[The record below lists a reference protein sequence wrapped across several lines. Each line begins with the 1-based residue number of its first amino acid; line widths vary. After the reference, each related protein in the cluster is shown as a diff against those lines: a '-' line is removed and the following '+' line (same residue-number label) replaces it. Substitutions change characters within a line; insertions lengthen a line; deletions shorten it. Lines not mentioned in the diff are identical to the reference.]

1 MTTNIR
7 LNGFNSKLVSNA
19 NFIIRYEGLDQI
31 NYSIWRHQLEQS
43 IIVQLI
49 LLFFF
54 SDMIGLTWPDSNKL
68 INYLLMIFFKK
79 IPQIHLNKHH
89 EGLTGDYRKFTFF
102 VKKYGQRKGLFSVK
116 SENNFLIKWT
126 PIKLFSADFSN

>member
-1 MTTNIR
+1 MRCYPQFYLFLLLFSIMTTNIR

-79 IPQIHLNKHH
+79 IPHIHLNKHH
-89 EGLTGDYRKFTFF
+89 EGLTGDSLYSTDIHLGFAKMAC
-102 VKKYGQRKGLFSVK
+102 LFSFGI
-116 SENNFLIKWT
+116 N
-126 PIKLFSADFSN
+126 